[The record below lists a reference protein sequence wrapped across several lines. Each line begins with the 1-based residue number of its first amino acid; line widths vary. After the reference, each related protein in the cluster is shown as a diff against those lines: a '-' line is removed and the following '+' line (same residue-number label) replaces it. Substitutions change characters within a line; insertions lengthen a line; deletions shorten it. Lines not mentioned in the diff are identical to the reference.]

1 MVCLCFYVF
10 IGYIDNEAG
19 HEEQYKEQDL
29 EDYYDVQIF
38 SKVHIG
44 S

>member
-1 MVCLCFYVF
+1 MVCWCFVVL